1 MKLRVWLVFLVL
13 LTSGLI
19 RAESAQVKITPMP
32 LHPIVERHGDIYQ
45 INVDLV
51 TQNRSSQT
59 LRIAE
64 LEARFFDRQGDLISF
79 RTVNKDAFAPS
90 IAVLGQTSLRPGE
103 TLDVFNPFATV
114 DVGSEPFQARFS
126 YCFQI
131 ENTQKQHDHNQHRD
145 IGDCDETESTT
156 VTFRQYQNRA
166 TFAFPLRGP
175 VLVWEGHDFYAHHVR
190 VPLGQPRV
198 QAKEI
203 VANSNEFASDFVYID
218 KMGAMYSGDSTKLT
232 NWFSYGKTIY
242 APADGTV
249 VASEND
255 LPENRFA
262 HPHDVRQPELKGRD
276 PKGLGNFVLIDHGDG
291 EYSLLLHMQ
300 PGSVLVKKGERVAM
314 GQSIGRIGFSG
325 DAIFPHLHYCLM
337 DGPEVSRSWGLP
349 VYFHGLRHVV
359 GDSIGPST
367 TDTVN
372 SGDIV
377 ETTAP

>member
-1 MKLRVWLVFLVL
+1 MKLPVWLVFLAL

-19 RAESAQVKITPMP
+19 RAESAQVRITPMP
-32 LHPIVERHGDIYQ
+32 LHPIVERHGDLYQ
-45 INVDLV
+45 VNVDLV
-51 TQNRSSQT
+51 TQNHSSKT

-64 LEARFFDRQGDLISF
+64 FEARFFDRQGGLISF
-79 RTVNKDAFAPS
+79 RTVNNDAFAPS
-90 IAVLGQTSLRPGE
+90 IAVLGQTLLHPGE
-103 TLDVFNPFATV
+103 NLDVFNPFATV
-114 DVGSEPFQARFS
+114 DVGTEPSQARFS

-131 ENTQKQHDHNQHRD
+131 ENTQKQRDYNQHRD
-145 IGDCDETESTT
+145 TGDCDAIESTI
-156 VTFRQYQNRA
+156 VTFRQYQSQA
-166 TFAFPLRGP
+166 TFTLPLRGP

-198 QAKEI
+198 QAKGI

-218 KMGAMYSGDSTKLT
+218 KMGAMYTGDSTKLT
-232 NWFSYGKTIY
+232 NWLSYGKTIY
-242 APADGTV
+242 APAEGTV
-249 VASEND
+249 VASENA
-255 LPENRFA
+255 LPENHFA
-262 HPHDVRQPELKGRD
+262 HPHDVREPELKGRD

-300 PGSVLVKKGERVAM
+300 LGSVLVKKGDRVAM

-359 GDSIGPST
+359 GDSIGPSA
-367 TDTVN
+367 TDSVN